1 MTVCLKEF
9 RLNLDVEKVPEVVIN
24 YVLFTGSMVIEL
36 GMITESERLWGLSSQ
51 DSELSSGVC
60 DVVWFDG

>member
-36 GMITESERLWGLSSQ
+36 GMITENERL
-51 DSELSSGVC
+51 
-60 DVVWFDG
+60 